1 MSNSTSALLTST
13 SPLFDRGYCDQRLAG
28 SVVPRDRLTADDRNE
43 MYELL
48 ESYFA
53 ATTRVQFESDLAE
66 KEAVVLLRD
75 VDGGQIRGFSTFMR
89 ISAMID
95 GQEVV
100 AFFSGDTIVAHQFWS
115 ETVLSRLWSR
125 TVFAEADRII
135 AARPA
140 TRVYWFLICSGYKTW
155 RFLPVFFREFYPNAD
170 TPTPPAVRRILNG
183 LGQLK
188 FGEQYDARSGVV
200 RFPCATPLR
209 RGVADVTKQ
218 RLNDPRV
225 EFFAR
230 MNPGHA
236 NGDELACL
244 TEIKR
249 SNLTRAGERMVIDR
263 TRLD

>member
-1 MSNSTSALLTST
+1 MSNSTNALLTST

-28 SVVPRDRLTADDRNE
+28 SVVRCESLTTCDRNE

-53 ATTRVQFESDLAE
+53 ATSRIRFETDLAE

-75 VDGGQIRGFSTFMR
+75 VNGGWIRGFSTFMR
-89 ISAMID
+89 LSATID
-95 GQEVV
+95 RQDVV

-155 RFLPVFFREFYPNAD
+155 RFLPVFFREFYPNPD
-170 TPTPPAVRRILNG
+170 TPTPAGVRRILDG
-183 LGQLK
+183 LGDLK

-200 RFPCATPLR
+200 RFPRATPLR
-209 RGVADVTKQ
+209 RGVADVTEQ

-230 MNPGHA
+230 VNPGHV

-244 TEIKR
+244 TEITR

-263 TRLD
+263 TRHT